1 VEGLIGWCF
10 SWDKAWRIITTI
22 APNPAPGRYSENKN
36 MASLNDNIYPIEHT
50 LSIKADDIAK
60 LMHVN
65 LQTGLKESSINER
78 ITKYGLN
85 SYAPQKQKSIWL
97 ILFEQFKSPIILL
110 LVVAAGFSFFSD
122 DWLEGFSITAVIFIT
137 VVLGFFMELQARN
150 SMKALREMDISVSKV
165 WRDNALKEIP
175 SERIVPGDVLELEAG
190 DMVMADARLMEVNQ
204 FEVDESALTG
214 ESLAVEK
221 NIEIIEKD
229 VPLADKINL
238 IFKGTSVVK
247 GNAKAIVTGTG
258 LHTELGKITQLVETA
273 KQDDTPL
280 EKKLQGLAKVL
291 MVITAVFAS
300 IFIITGLLQGKQF
313 YLLVETALALAVAAI
328 PEGLPVVSAIALT
341 YGMLR
346 LAKKHVLIKRLASVE
361 TLGGI
366 NIIFTDKTGTLT
378 ENKIDVNRLV
388 FFDEEIPIDK
398 SGKDVS
404 AAIKKNKIAFEK
416 LLLIS
421 TLSNN
426 AVSKQE
432 QNKKKYLG
440 DPIEIALLQFVN
452 SGNTNA
458 ADINAS
464 YPRIAEEPF
473 NSDTKLMATLHK
485 TATGNFVAA
494 KGAVEELINKCSFYC
509 AGNRV
514 MPLTDGDKKIF
525 LHKAEVIGAQ
535 GSKVLAFAFKE
546 AANISSKNLLSDLTL
561 AGLIGFLDPPRM
573 EVVDA
578 LQSCRDAGI
587 KVIMITGDH
596 PATALNIAEK
606 IKLSAKDNVVI
617 NGKELDTK
625 LPEEK
630 LFAATIFARV
640 TPKQK
645 LDMVS
650 LYQKQGNIVAMTG
663 DGINDAPALKKADIG
678 IAMGIR
684 GTQVAKETAAMILKD
699 DSFTSIVAAI
709 MQGRVIFKNIK
720 NFLMYLLSCNLS
732 EIFIVFFY
740 GLLSFPFS
748 LLPLQILFLNLV
760 TDIFPAL
767 ALGLGKGN
775 KLIMKM
781 PPRKPQQPIVNK
793 RDWFTI
799 NAYAVLLA
807 LPVMGV
813 TWYCSYYLGYD
824 AKLSNN
830 ISFFSMAL
838 SQLWHVLNLSSRKIS
853 FLNNEITR
861 NKFIWAASL
870 LCLAILAVFYFV
882 SPLNNYVGFQML
894 SKSTWLIIAFTSI
907 APVFLIQ
914 LFKRVFKIID

>member
-1 VEGLIGWCF
+1 
-10 SWDKAWRIITTI
+10 
-22 APNPAPGRYSENKN
+22 
-36 MASLNDNIYPIEHT
+36 MAALNDKIYPIENAH
-50 LSIKADDIAK
+50 SIKIEELEK
-60 LMHVN
+60 LLDVN
-65 LQTGLKESSINER
+65 LQTGLKESSINE
-78 ITKYGLN
+78 IIAKYGLN
-85 SYAPQKQKSIWL
+85 SYAAQKKKSILL

-110 LVVAAGFSFFSD
+110 LVVAAGFSFFFE
-122 DWLEGFSITAVIFIT
+122 DWIEGFSIIAVIFIT
-137 VVLGFFMELQARN
+137 AALGFIMELQARN
-150 SMKALREMDISVSKV
+150 SMKALEEMDISVSKV

-175 SERIVPGDVLELEAG
+175 SERIVPGDVLALEAG

-214 ESLAVEK
+214 ESFSVEK
-221 NIEIIEKD
+221 NIEIVKKD
-229 VPLADKINL
+229 VSLADKINS

-280 EKKLQGLAKVL
+280 EKKLQGLTKVL
-291 MVITAVFAS
+291 MVVTAVFAS
-300 IFIITGLLQGKQF
+300 IFIITGLLQGKEF
-313 YLLVETALALAVAAI
+313 YLIVETALALAVAAI
-328 PEGLPVVSAIALT
+328 PEGLPVVSIIALT

-366 NIIFTDKTGTLT
+366 NVIFTDKTGTLT
-378 ENKIDVNRLV
+378 ENKIDANKLV
-388 FFDEEIPIDK
+388 FFDEDITIEK
-398 SGKDVS
+398 SGEDRS
-404 AAIKKNKIAFEK
+404 IAIKKNKAAFEK
-416 LLLIS
+416 LLIIS
-421 TLSNN
+421 TLCNN
-426 AVSKQE
+426 AVSKHE
-432 QNKKKYLG
+432 KNKQKYLG
-440 DPIEIALLQFVN
+440 DPIEIALLQFAN
-452 SGNTNA
+452 SSKTNT

-473 NSDTKLMATLHK
+473 NSETKLMATLHK
-485 TATGNFVAA
+485 KDTGNFVAA
-494 KGAVEELINKCSFYC
+494 KGAVEELIKKCSFYC
-509 AGNRV
+509 VGDRV
-514 MPLTDGDKKIF
+514 VPLADADKKTF
-525 LHKAEVIGAQ
+525 LQKAETIQAQ
-535 GSKVLAFAFKE
+535 GSKVLAFAFKK
-546 AANISSKNLLSDLTL
+546 AANISTNNFISELTL

-573 EVVDA
+573 EVVAA

-606 IKLSAKDNVVI
+606 IKLSEKDNVVI
-617 NGKELDTK
+617 NGTELDTK
-625 LPEEK
+625 LSEEK

-650 LYQKQGNIVAMTG
+650 LYQKRGNIVAMTG

-678 IAMGIR
+678 IAMGVR

-740 GLLSFPFS
+740 GLLNFPFS
-748 LLPLQILFLNLV
+748 ILPLQILFLNLV

-775 KLIMKM
+775 KLIMKI
-781 PPRKPQQPIVNK
+781 PPRNPQEPIVVK
-793 RDWFTI
+793 RDWFTM

-807 LPVMGV
+807 LPILLV

-824 AKLSNN
+824 AESCNN
-830 ISFFSMAL
+830 ITFFSLAL

-853 FLNNEITR
+853 FINNEITR
-861 NKFIWAASL
+861 NKFTWAALL
-870 LCLAILAVFYFV
+870 LCIAIMAVFYFI
-882 SPLNNYVGFQML
+882 SPLNKYLGLQML
-894 SKSTWLIIAFTSI
+894 STNTWLIIAATSI

>member
-1 VEGLIGWCF
+1 
-10 SWDKAWRIITTI
+10 
-22 APNPAPGRYSENKN
+22 
-36 MASLNDNIYPIEHT
+36 MAALNDKIYPIENAH
-50 LSIKADDIAK
+50 SIKIEELEK
-60 LMHVN
+60 LLDVN

-78 ITKYGLN
+78 IAKYGLN
-85 SYAPQKQKSIWL
+85 SYAAQKKKSILL

-110 LVVAAGFSFFSD
+110 LVVAAGFSFFFE
-122 DWLEGFSITAVIFIT
+122 DWIEGFSIIAVIFIT
-137 VVLGFFMELQARN
+137 AALGFIMELQARN
-150 SMKALREMDISVSKV
+150 SMKALEEMDISVSKV

-175 SERIVPGDVLELEAG
+175 SERIVPGDVLALEAG

-214 ESLAVEK
+214 ESFSVEK
-221 NIEIIEKD
+221 NIEIVKKD
-229 VPLADKINL
+229 VSLADKINS

-280 EKKLQGLAKVL
+280 EKKLQGLTKVL
-291 MVITAVFAS
+291 MVVTAVFAS
-300 IFIITGLLQGKQF
+300 IFIITGLLQGKEF
-313 YLLVETALALAVAAI
+313 YLIVETALALAVAAI
-328 PEGLPVVSAIALT
+328 PEGLPVVSIIALT

-366 NIIFTDKTGTLT
+366 NVIFTDKTGTLT
-378 ENKIDVNRLV
+378 ENKIDANKLV
-388 FFDEEIPIDK
+388 FFDEDITIEK
-398 SGKDVS
+398 SGEDRS
-404 AAIKKNKIAFEK
+404 IAIKKNKAAFEK
-416 LLLIS
+416 LLIIS
-421 TLSNN
+421 TLCNN
-426 AVSKQE
+426 AVSKHE
-432 QNKKKYLG
+432 KNKQKYLG
-440 DPIEIALLQFVN
+440 DPIEIALLQFAN
-452 SGNTNA
+452 SSKTNT

-473 NSDTKLMATLHK
+473 NSETKLMATLHK
-485 TATGNFVAA
+485 KDTGNFVAA
-494 KGAVEELINKCSFYC
+494 KGAVEELIKKCSFYC
-509 AGNRV
+509 VGDRV
-514 MPLTDGDKKIF
+514 VPLADADKKTF
-525 LHKAEVIGAQ
+525 LQKAEIIQAQ
-535 GSKVLAFAFKE
+535 GSKVLAFAFKK
-546 AANISSKNLLSDLTL
+546 AANISTNNFISELTL

-573 EVVDA
+573 EVVAA

-606 IKLSAKDNVVI
+606 IKLSEKDNVVI
-617 NGKELDTK
+617 NGTELDTK
-625 LPEEK
+625 LSEEK

-650 LYQKQGNIVAMTG
+650 LYQKRGNIVAMTG

-678 IAMGIR
+678 IAMGVR

-740 GLLSFPFS
+740 GLLNFPFS
-748 LLPLQILFLNLV
+748 ILPLQILFLNLV

-775 KLIMKM
+775 KLIMKI
-781 PPRKPQQPIVNK
+781 PPRNPQEPIVVK
-793 RDWFTI
+793 RDWFTM

-807 LPVMGV
+807 LPILLV

-824 AKLSNN
+824 AESCNN
-830 ISFFSMAL
+830 ITFFSLAL

-853 FLNNEITR
+853 FINNEITR
-861 NKFIWAASL
+861 NKFTWAALL
-870 LCLAILAVFYFV
+870 LCIAIMAVFYFI
-882 SPLNNYVGFQML
+882 SPLNKYLGLQML
-894 SKSTWLIIAFTSI
+894 STNTWLIIAATSI

>member
-1 VEGLIGWCF
+1 M
-10 SWDKAWRIITTI
+10 AT
-22 APNPAPGRYSENKN
+22 PNG
-36 MASLNDNIYPIEHT
+36 NIYLIENAHST
-50 LSIKADDIAK
+50 KVEEIAK
-60 LMHVN
+60 LLDVN

-85 SYAPQKQKSIWL
+85 SYAEQKQKRIWL

-110 LVVAAGFSFFSD
+110 LVVAAGFSFFFQ
-122 DWLEGFSITAVIFIT
+122 DWIEGFAIIAVIFIT
-137 VVLGFFMELQARN
+137 AALGFFMELQARN
-150 SMKALREMDISVSKV
+150 SMKALKEMDISVSKV
-165 WRDNALKEIP
+165 WRENALKEIS
-175 SERIVPGDVLELEAG
+175 SEKIVPGDVLLLEAG
-190 DMVMADARLMEVNQ
+190 DMVLADARLMEVNQ
-204 FEVDESALTG
+204 FEIDESSLTG
-214 ESLAVEK
+214 ESLPVEK
-221 NIEIIEKD
+221 NIEIIEKN
-229 VPLADKINL
+229 VSLADKINS

-258 LHTELGKITQLVETA
+258 LNTELGKITQLVETA

-280 EKKLQGLAKVL
+280 EKKLRGLTKIL
-291 MVITAVFAS
+291 MLVTAAFAS

-313 YLLVETALALAVAAI
+313 YLIVETALALAVAAI
-328 PEGLPVVSAIALT
+328 PEGLPVVSIIALT

-346 LAKKHVLIKRLASVE
+346 LARKNVLIKRLASVE

-378 ENKIDVNRLV
+378 ENKIDVNSLV
-388 FFDEEIPIDK
+388 FFDEDITIDK
-398 SGKDVS
+398 SGKDNS
-404 AAIKKNKIAFEK
+404 AAIKKNIAAFEK
-416 LLLIS
+416 LILIA
-421 TLSNN
+421 TLCNN
-426 AVSKQE
+426 AVSKE
-432 QNKKKYLG
+432 EENKKKHLG

-452 SGNTNA
+452 SSKENA
-458 ADINAS
+458 TEINES

-473 NSDTKLMATLHK
+473 NSETKLMATLHK
-485 TATGNFVAA
+485 KDSGNFVAA
-494 KGAVEELINKCSFYC
+494 KGAVEVLIHKCSLYY
-509 AGNRV
+509 AGDKV
-514 MPLTDGDKKIF
+514 VPLTDADKKIF
-525 LHKAEVIGAQ
+525 LNKAETIQAQ

-546 AANISSKNLLSDLTL
+546 ADNISTNNFLSDLTL

-578 LQSCRDAGI
+578 LQSCRHAGI

-596 PATALNIAEK
+596 PATALHIAEK
-606 IKLSAKDNVVI
+606 IKLSEKDNVVI
-617 NGKELDTK
+617 NGKELETQ
-625 LPEEK
+625 LPDEK

-732 EIFIVFFY
+732 EIIIVFFY
-740 GLLSFPFS
+740 GLLNFPFS
-748 LLPLQILFLNLV
+748 VLPLQILFLNLV

-775 KLIMKM
+775 KLIMKI
-781 PPRKPQQPIVNK
+781 PPRNPQEPIVIK

-807 LPVMGV
+807 LPIMLV
-813 TWYCSYYLGYD
+813 TWYCSYYLKYD
-824 AKLSNN
+824 AQLCNN
-830 ISFFSMAL
+830 ITFFSLAL
-838 SQLWHVLNLSSRKIS
+838 AQLWHVLNLSSRKIS
-853 FLNNEITR
+853 FINNEITR
-861 NKFIWAASL
+861 NKFIWASL
-870 LCLAILAVFYFV
+870 LLCIAIMAVFYFV
-882 SPLNNYVGFQML
+882 SPLNNTIGLQML
-894 SKSTWLIIAFTSI
+894 SLKTWLIIVVTSI

-914 LFKRVFKIID
+914 IFKRVFKIIN

>member
-1 VEGLIGWCF
+1 MAAG
-10 SWDKAWRIITTI
+10 
-22 APNPAPGRYSENKN
+22 NK
-36 MASLNDNIYPIEHT
+36 NIYPVENAH
-50 LSIKADDIAK
+50 LIKINELAK
-60 LMHVN
+60 LLDVN
-65 LQTGLKESSINER
+65 LQTGLKESSINDR

-85 SYAPQKQKSIWL
+85 SYAAQKQKSIWL

-110 LVVAAGFSFFSD
+110 LVVAAGFSFFFK
-122 DWLEGFSITAVIFIT
+122 DWLEGFSIIAVIFIT
-137 VVLGFFMELQARN
+137 AVLGFFMELQARN
-150 SMKALREMDISVSKV
+150 SMKALKEMDISVSKV

-190 DMVMADARLMEVNQ
+190 DMAMADARLMEVNQ
-204 FEVDESALTG
+204 FEIDESALTG
-214 ESLAVEK
+214 ESLPVEK
-221 NIEIIEKD
+221 NIEILEGD
-229 VPLADKINL
+229 VSLADKINS

-247 GNAKAIVTGTG
+247 GNARAIVTGTA
-258 LHTELGKITQLVETA
+258 LQTELGKITQLVEAA
-273 KQDDTPL
+273 KQHDTPL
-280 EKKLQGLAKVL
+280 EKKLQGLTKIL
-291 MVITAVFAS
+291 MLITAAFAS
-300 IFIITGLLQGKQF
+300 IFIITGLLQRKQF
-313 YLLVETALALAVAAI
+313 YLIVETALALAVAAI
-328 PEGLPVVSAIALT
+328 PEGLPVVSIIALT

-346 LAKKHVLIKRLASVE
+346 LAKKQVLIKRLASVE

-366 NIIFTDKTGTLT
+366 NTIFTDKTGTLT

-388 FFDEEIPIDK
+388 FFDEEITINK
-398 SGKDVS
+398 SSKDIGT
-404 AAIKKNKIAFEK
+404 AITKNNAGFEK
-416 LLLIS
+416 LLIIS
-421 TLSNN
+421 TLCNN
-426 AVSKQE
+426 AVSAPE
-432 QNKKKYLG
+432 ENNKKYLG

-452 SGNTNA
+452 LCKTNA
-458 ADINAS
+458 ATINAS

-473 NSDTKLMATLHK
+473 SSETKLMATLHK
-485 TATGNFVAA
+485 KDARNFVAA
-494 KGAVEELINKCSFYC
+494 KGAVEKLINKCTLYYV
-509 AGNRV
+509 ADKV
-514 MPLTDGDKKIF
+514 VPLTEADKESF
-525 LHKAEVIGAQ
+525 LNKAEVIEAQ

-546 AANISSKNLLSDLTL
+546 ADNISTDNFLSDLTL

-606 IKLSAKDNVVI
+606 IKLSEKENVVI
-617 NGKELDTK
+617 NGAALNTK
-625 LPEEK
+625 LPDEK

-740 GLLSFPFS
+740 GLLNFPFS
-748 LLPLQILFLNLV
+748 ILPLQILFLNLV

-767 ALGLGKGN
+767 ALGLGTGN
-775 KLIMKM
+775 NLIMKI
-781 PPRKPQQPIVNK
+781 PPRNPQQPIVIK

-799 NAYAVLLA
+799 NVYAVLLA
-807 LPVMGV
+807 LPIMLV
-813 TWYCSYYLGYD
+813 TWYCSYYLKY
-824 AKLSNN
+824 APQLCNN
-830 ISFFSMAL
+830 ISFFSLAL

-853 FLNNEITR
+853 FFYNEITR
-861 NKFIWAASL
+861 NKFTWAATL
-870 LCLAILAVFYFV
+870 LCIVIMAVFYFI
-882 SPLNNYVGFQML
+882 SPLNKYIGLQML
-894 SKSTWLIIAFTSI
+894 SINTWVIITATSI

>member
-1 VEGLIGWCF
+1 MTTLD
-10 SWDKAWRIITTI
+10 DK
-22 APNPAPGRYSENKN
+22 
-36 MASLNDNIYPIEHT
+36 IYPIAHK

-85 SYAPQKQKSIWL
+85 SYAAQKQKSIWL

-110 LVVAAGFSFFSD
+110 LVVAAGFSFFFE
-122 DWLEGFSITAVIFIT
+122 DWLEGFSIIAVIFIT
-137 VVLGFFMELQARN
+137 AVLGFFMELQARN
-150 SMKALREMDISVSKV
+150 SMKALKEMDISVSKV
-165 WRDNALKEIP
+165 WRDSALKEIP
-175 SERIVPGDVLELEAG
+175 SERIVPGDVLQLEAG
-190 DMVMADARLMEVNQ
+190 DMVMADARLKEVNQ

-221 NIEIIEKD
+221 NIETIAKD
-229 VPLADKINL
+229 VHLADKTNS

-273 KQDDTPL
+273 KQDNTPL

-291 MVITAVFAS
+291 MWITAAFAS

-313 YLLVETALALAVAAI
+313 YLIVETALAMAVAAI
-328 PEGLPVVSAIALT
+328 PEGLPVVSIIALT

-346 LAKKHVLIKRLASVE
+346 LAKKKVLIKRLTFVE

-366 NIIFTDKTGTLT
+366 NTIFTDKTGTLT
-378 ENKIDVNRLV
+378 ENKIDVNSLI
-388 FFDEEIPIDK
+388 FFDEDIAIEK
-398 SGKDVS
+398 NGRDVS
-404 AAIKKNKIAFEK
+404 AAIKKNKDAFEK
-416 LLLIS
+416 LLIIS

-452 SGNTNA
+452 AGKTNA
-458 ADINAS
+458 VDINAS

-473 NSDTKLMATLHK
+473 NSETKLMATLHT

-509 AGNRV
+509 VGDRV
-514 MPLTDGDKKIF
+514 VPLAEADKKIF
-525 LHKAEVIGAQ
+525 LHKAEVIEAQ

-546 AANISSKNLLSDLTL
+546 AANVSTNNFLSDLTL

-606 IKLSAKDNVVI
+606 IQLSEKENVVI
-617 NGKELDTK
+617 NGKELDSQ
-625 LPEEK
+625 LSEEK

-720 NFLMYLLSCNLS
+720 NFLIYLLSCNLS

-740 GLLSFPFS
+740 GLLNFPFS

-775 KLIMKM
+775 KLIMKL
-781 PPRKPQQPIVNK
+781 PPRNPQQPIVIK

-807 LPVMGV
+807 LPILLV

-830 ISFFSMAL
+830 ISFISLAL
-838 SQLWHVLNLSSRKIS
+838 AQLWHVVNLSSRKIS
-853 FLNNEITR
+853 FINNEITR
-861 NKFIWAASL
+861 NKFIWAALL
-870 LCLAILAVFYFV
+870 LCIAIMAVFYFV
-882 SPLNNYVGFQML
+882 SPLNKYIGLQML
-894 SKSTWLIIAFTSI
+894 STNTWLIIVATSI

>member
-1 VEGLIGWCF
+1 MAAG
-10 SWDKAWRIITTI
+10 
-22 APNPAPGRYSENKN
+22 NK
-36 MASLNDNIYPIEHT
+36 NIYPVENAH
-50 LSIKADDIAK
+50 LIKINELAK
-60 LMHVN
+60 LLDVN
-65 LQTGLKESSINER
+65 LQTGLKESSINDR

-85 SYAPQKQKSIWL
+85 SYAAQKQKSIWL

-110 LVVAAGFSFFSD
+110 LVVAAGFSFFFK
-122 DWLEGFSITAVIFIT
+122 DWLEGFSIIAVIFIT
-137 VVLGFFMELQARN
+137 AVLGFFMELQARN
-150 SMKALREMDISVSKV
+150 SMKALKEMDISVSKV

-190 DMVMADARLMEVNQ
+190 DMAMADARLMEVNQ
-204 FEVDESALTG
+204 FEIDESALTG
-214 ESLAVEK
+214 ESLPVEK
-221 NIEIIEKD
+221 NIEILEGD
-229 VPLADKINL
+229 VSLADKINS

-247 GNAKAIVTGTG
+247 GNARAIVTGTA
-258 LHTELGKITQLVETA
+258 LQTELGKITQLVEAA
-273 KQDDTPL
+273 KQHDTPL
-280 EKKLQGLAKVL
+280 EKKLQGLTKIL
-291 MVITAVFAS
+291 MLITAAFAS

-313 YLLVETALALAVAAI
+313 YLIVETALALAVAAI
-328 PEGLPVVSAIALT
+328 PEGLPVVSIIALT

-346 LAKKHVLIKRLASVE
+346 LAKKQVLIKRLASVE

-366 NIIFTDKTGTLT
+366 NTIFTDKTGTLT

-388 FFDEEIPIDK
+388 FFDEEITINK
-398 SGKDVS
+398 SSKDIGT
-404 AAIKKNKIAFEK
+404 AITKNNAGFEK
-416 LLLIS
+416 LLIIS
-421 TLSNN
+421 TLCNN
-426 AVSKQE
+426 AVSAPE
-432 QNKKKYLG
+432 ENNKKYLG

-452 SGNTNA
+452 LCKTNA
-458 ADINAS
+458 ATINAS

-473 NSDTKLMATLHK
+473 SSETKLMATLHK
-485 TATGNFVAA
+485 KDVRNFVAA
-494 KGAVEELINKCSFYC
+494 KGAVEKLINKCTLYC
-509 AGNRV
+509 VADKV
-514 MPLTDGDKKIF
+514 VPLTEADKESF
-525 LHKAEVIGAQ
+525 LNKAEVIEAQ

-546 AANISSKNLLSDLTL
+546 ADNISTDNFLSDLTL

-606 IKLSAKDNVVI
+606 IKLSEKENVVI
-617 NGKELDTK
+617 NGAALNTK
-625 LPEEK
+625 LPDEK

-740 GLLSFPFS
+740 GLLNFPFS
-748 LLPLQILFLNLV
+748 ILPLQILFLNLV

-767 ALGLGKGN
+767 ALGLGTGN
-775 KLIMKM
+775 NLIMKI
-781 PPRKPQQPIVNK
+781 PPRNPQQPIVIK

-799 NAYAVLLA
+799 NVYAVLLA
-807 LPVMGV
+807 LPIMLV
-813 TWYCSYYLGYD
+813 TWYCSYYLKY
-824 AKLSNN
+824 APQLCNN
-830 ISFFSMAL
+830 ISFFSLAL

-853 FLNNEITR
+853 FFYNEITR
-861 NKFIWAASL
+861 NKFTWAATL
-870 LCLAILAVFYFV
+870 LCIVIMAVFYFI
-882 SPLNNYVGFQML
+882 SPLNKYIGLQML
-894 SKSTWLIIAFTSI
+894 SINTWVIITATSI

-914 LFKRVFKIID
+914 LFKRLFKIID

>member
-1 VEGLIGWCF
+1 
-10 SWDKAWRIITTI
+10 
-22 APNPAPGRYSENKN
+22 
-36 MASLNDNIYPIEHT
+36 MAALNDKIYPIENAH
-50 LSIKADDIAK
+50 SIKIEELEK
-60 LMHVN
+60 LLDVN

-78 ITKYGLN
+78 IAKYGLN
-85 SYAPQKQKSIWL
+85 SYAAQKKKSILL

-110 LVVAAGFSFFSD
+110 LVVAAGFSFFFE
-122 DWLEGFSITAVIFIT
+122 DWIEGFSIIAVIFIT
-137 VVLGFFMELQARN
+137 AALGFIMELQARN
-150 SMKALREMDISVSKV
+150 SMKALEEMDISVSKV

-175 SERIVPGDVLELEAG
+175 SERIVPGDVLALEAG

-214 ESLAVEK
+214 ESFSVEK
-221 NIEIIEKD
+221 NIEIVKKD
-229 VPLADKINL
+229 VSLADKINS

-280 EKKLQGLAKVL
+280 EKKLQGLTKVL
-291 MVITAVFAS
+291 MVVTAVFAS
-300 IFIITGLLQGKQF
+300 IFIITGLLQGKEF
-313 YLLVETALALAVAAI
+313 YLIVETALALAVAAI
-328 PEGLPVVSAIALT
+328 PEGLPVVSIIALT

-366 NIIFTDKTGTLT
+366 NVIFTDKTGTLT
-378 ENKIDVNRLV
+378 ENKIDANKLV
-388 FFDEEIPIDK
+388 FFDEDITIEK
-398 SGKDVS
+398 SGEDS
-404 AAIKKNKIAFEK
+404 SIAIKKNKAAFEK
-416 LLLIS
+416 LLIIS
-421 TLSNN
+421 TLCNN
-426 AVSKQE
+426 AVSKHE
-432 QNKKKYLG
+432 KNKQKYLG
-440 DPIEIALLQFVN
+440 DPIEIALLQFAN
-452 SGNTNA
+452 SSKTNT

-473 NSDTKLMATLHK
+473 NSETKLMATLHK
-485 TATGNFVAA
+485 KDTGNFVAA
-494 KGAVEELINKCSFYC
+494 KGAVEELIKKCSFYC
-509 AGNRV
+509 VGDRV
-514 MPLTDGDKKIF
+514 VPLADADKKTF
-525 LHKAEVIGAQ
+525 LQKAEIIQAQ
-535 GSKVLAFAFKE
+535 GSKVLAFAFKK
-546 AANISSKNLLSDLTL
+546 AANISTNNFISELTL

-573 EVVDA
+573 EVVAA

-606 IKLSAKDNVVI
+606 IKLSEKDNVVI
-617 NGKELDTK
+617 NGTELDTK
-625 LPEEK
+625 LSEEK

-650 LYQKQGNIVAMTG
+650 LYQKRGNIVAMTG

-678 IAMGIR
+678 IAMGVQ

-740 GLLSFPFS
+740 GLLNFPFS
-748 LLPLQILFLNLV
+748 ILPLQILFLNLV

-775 KLIMKM
+775 KLIMKI
-781 PPRKPQQPIVNK
+781 PPRNPQEPIVVK
-793 RDWFTI
+793 RDWFTM

-807 LPVMGV
+807 LPILLV

-824 AKLSNN
+824 AESCNN
-830 ISFFSMAL
+830 ITFFSLAL

-853 FLNNEITR
+853 FINNEITR
-861 NKFIWAASL
+861 NKFTWAALL
-870 LCLAILAVFYFV
+870 LCIAIMAVFYFI
-882 SPLNNYVGFQML
+882 SPLNKYLGLQML
-894 SKSTWLIIAFTSI
+894 STNTWLIIAATSI

>member
-1 VEGLIGWCF
+1 
-10 SWDKAWRIITTI
+10 
-22 APNPAPGRYSENKN
+22 

-300 IFIITGLLQGKQF
+300 IFILTGLLQGKQF

>member
-1 VEGLIGWCF
+1 MAAG
-10 SWDKAWRIITTI
+10 
-22 APNPAPGRYSENKN
+22 NK
-36 MASLNDNIYPIEHT
+36 NIYPVENAH
-50 LSIKADDIAK
+50 LIKINELAK
-60 LMHVN
+60 LLDVN
-65 LQTGLKESSINER
+65 LQTGLKESSINDR

-85 SYAPQKQKSIWL
+85 SYAAQKQKSIWL

-110 LVVAAGFSFFSD
+110 LVVAAGFSFFFK
-122 DWLEGFSITAVIFIT
+122 DWLEGFSIIAVIFIT
-137 VVLGFFMELQARN
+137 AVLGFFMELQARN
-150 SMKALREMDISVSKV
+150 SMKALKEMDISVSKV

-190 DMVMADARLMEVNQ
+190 DMAMADARLMEVNQ
-204 FEVDESALTG
+204 FEIDESALTG
-214 ESLAVEK
+214 ESLPVEK
-221 NIEIIEKD
+221 NIEILEGD
-229 VPLADKINL
+229 VSLADKINS

-247 GNAKAIVTGTG
+247 GNARAIVTGTA
-258 LHTELGKITQLVETA
+258 LQTELGKITQLVEAA
-273 KQDDTPL
+273 KQHDTPL
-280 EKKLQGLAKVL
+280 EKKLQGLTKIL
-291 MVITAVFAS
+291 MLITAVFAS

-313 YLLVETALALAVAAI
+313 YLIVETALALAVAAI
-328 PEGLPVVSAIALT
+328 PEGLPVVSIIALT

-346 LAKKHVLIKRLASVE
+346 LAKKQVLIKRLASVE

-366 NIIFTDKTGTLT
+366 NTIFTDKTGTLT

-388 FFDEEIPIDK
+388 FFDEEITINK
-398 SGKDVS
+398 SSKDIGT
-404 AAIKKNKIAFEK
+404 AITKNNAGFEK
-416 LLLIS
+416 LLIIS
-421 TLSNN
+421 TLCNN
-426 AVSKQE
+426 AVSAPE
-432 QNKKKYLG
+432 ENNKKYLG

-452 SGNTNA
+452 LCKTNA
-458 ADINAS
+458 ATINAS

-473 NSDTKLMATLHK
+473 SSETKLMATLHK
-485 TATGNFVAA
+485 KDARNFVAA
-494 KGAVEELINKCSFYC
+494 KGAVEKLINKCTLYC
-509 AGNRV
+509 VADKV
-514 MPLTDGDKKIF
+514 VPLTEADKESF
-525 LHKAEVIGAQ
+525 LNKAEVIEAQ

-546 AANISSKNLLSDLTL
+546 ADNISTDNFLSDLTL

-606 IKLSAKDNVVI
+606 IKLSEKENVVI
-617 NGKELDTK
+617 NGAALNTK
-625 LPEEK
+625 LPDEK

-740 GLLSFPFS
+740 GLLNFPFS
-748 LLPLQILFLNLV
+748 ILPLQILFLNLV

-767 ALGLGKGN
+767 ALGLGTGN
-775 KLIMKM
+775 NLIMKI
-781 PPRKPQQPIVNK
+781 PPRNPQQPIVIK

-799 NAYAVLLA
+799 NVYAVLLA
-807 LPVMGV
+807 LPIMLV
-813 TWYCSYYLGYD
+813 TWYCSYYLKY
-824 AKLSNN
+824 APQLCNN
-830 ISFFSMAL
+830 ISFFSLAL

-853 FLNNEITR
+853 FFYNEITR
-861 NKFIWAASL
+861 NKFTWAATL
-870 LCLAILAVFYFV
+870 LCIVIMAVFYFI
-882 SPLNNYVGFQML
+882 SPLNKYIGLQML
-894 SKSTWLIIAFTSI
+894 SINTWVIITATSI